1 MSNLCYHCGGYGTD
15 PWNDHILPC
24 PVCDG
29 EEGDLLGFDD
39 EWMDDNGEG
48 E

>member
-1 MSNLCYHCGGYGTD
+1 MHDKRLK
-15 PWNDHILPC
+15 PC

-39 EWMDDNGEG
+39 EWMDDDGED